1 MTTFPE
7 NAPARIH
14 EVSLRLLDEIGIQL
28 DSEAVLQ
35 KCRTAG
41 AKNGSAAN
49 TVRFPPEMIA
59 EALEKAPASVE
70 LADRR
75 GAHCMLHANSATA
88 YWTTPSMYFW
98 DEQSGERREICR
110 ADLADI
116 ARVADR
122 LDSVQAVMGTSM
134 TDVPPVHRD
143 FAGVRTIAE
152 NCGKHVRALCFTP
165 EGMDAL
171 VEMNEVYPGPWLSIG
186 FTAHSPLRWTEL
198 ALRIFERSSGHGIPL
213 TVNGEPL
220 VGVSAPVTLA
230 GSMAVGNAEIL
241 AGITILQ
248 LLEPGRPLVYN
259 LGLARTLDMS
269 SAGAVTG
276 GPEVNLFAQASAAMG
291 RFYNLPSASWVS
303 TEAICEDEQA
313 GLEKSLGFLSHS
325 LAGVNLAWGVGQLEA
340 STTISLPQMV
350 MDDEMIQHVQ
360 RYVRGVDISDAAFA
374 EDLIREVGIG
384 GGYLET
390 EHTLS
395 HFRQELWTPA
405 LLNREPRES
414 RPPPLPAKARQRVDQ
429 WLAEDTAERESAE
442 NRELRKIEADFQ
454 QRIPAG

>member
-1 MTTFPE
+1 MTLFNE
-7 NAPARIH
+7 NASAQIH
-14 EVSLRLLDEIGIQL
+14 EASLRLLENIGIQL
-28 DSEAVLQ
+28 DSETVLR
-35 KCRTAG
+35 KCRAAG

-49 TVRFPPEMIA
+49 TLRFPPEMIA
-59 EALEKAPASVE
+59 EALQKTPDTVQLANRQGGSSSVN
-70 LADRR
+70 AD
-75 GAHCMLHANSATA
+75 SATR

-98 DEQSGERREICR
+98 DEQKGVRREI
-110 ADLADI
+110 AQAELANI

-122 LDSVQAVMGTSM
+122 LDSVQAVMGTSI

-143 FAGVRTIAE
+143 FTGVRTIAE

-171 VEMNEVYPGPWLSIG
+171 VEMNAVYPGPWLSIG

-198 ALRIFERSSGHGIPL
+198 ALRIFERSSGHGIPF

-248 LLEPGRPLVYN
+248 LLEPGRPLIYN

-269 SAGAVTG
+269 TAGAVTG
-276 GPEVNLFAQASAAMG
+276 GPEVSLFAKASAAMG

-313 GLEKSLGFLSHS
+313 GIEKSLGFLSHS
-325 LAGVNLAWGVGQLEA
+325 LAGVNVVWGIGQLEA

-350 MDDEMIQHVQ
+350 MDDQMVQHVQ
-360 RYVRGVDISDAAFA
+360 RYVRGVDISEAAFA
-374 EDLIREVGIG
+374 EDLIAKVGIG

-390 EHTLS
+390 EHTLT
-395 HFRQELWTPA
+395 HFRQELWTPD

-414 RPPPLPAKARQRVDQ
+414 QPPPLPVKARQRVDQ
-429 WLAEDTAERESAE
+429 WLAEETAARDSAE
-442 NRELRKIEADFQ
+442 IQELNRIEADFR